1 MRRYMLAGIVAGF
14 MVIVSPSTGRSNPD
28 RDEAEAEARAPIAV
42 QQLTSQS
49 SGLRDEAAMVLVGGT
64 LLVLAAAVRR
74 AA

>member
-28 RDEAEAEARAPIAV
+28 REEAETRAPIAV
-42 QQLTSQS
+42 QQLTPQS
-49 SGLRDEAAMVLVGGT
+49 SGLRDEAAMVLVGGS